1 MRWLNWHRGDGP
13 QSKRGRPR
21 IVVLIQAKPANYVE
35 DHPAHTTWSE
45 VKHSSSFAKRTS
57 SFAKR
62 RPPQQKMEGDEE
74 KENGALLR
82 TASASSATT
91 LSAKDSC
98 SIVAHD
104 EALSYEIGRSTFS
117 TQDADRMRSQIA
129 RSTFST
135 QDADRMRSQLD
146 QIQRQ
151 LKELSSHLKD
161 LSSTKNSASTATNY
175 SDASSYQP

>member
-1 MRWLNWHRGDGP
+1 MSWFPWNRGERP

-35 DHPAHTTWSE
+35 EHPAQTTWSE

-57 SFAKR
+57 SFAKQ
-62 RPPQQKMEGDEE
+62 RPSQHKMEGDEE
-74 KENGALLR
+74 KESGALLR
-82 TASASSATT
+82 TASASSAMT
-91 LSAKDSC
+91 LSAKDTS
-98 SIVAHD
+98 SIVVHD
-104 EALSYEIGRSTFS
+104 EAISYEIGRSTFS

-129 RSTFST
+129 RSTFSP

-175 SDASSYQP
+175 SDASLYQT

>member
-104 EALSYEIGRSTFS
+104 EALSYEIGRSTF
-117 TQDADRMRSQIA
+117 T
-129 RSTFST
+129 T
-135 QDADRMRSQLD
+135 QDADRMRSQLE

-151 LKELSSHLKD
+151 LKEVSSHLKD

>member
-1 MRWLNWHRGDGP
+1 
-13 QSKRGRPR
+13 
-21 IVVLIQAKPANYVE
+21 
-35 DHPAHTTWSE
+35 
-45 VKHSSSFAKRTS
+45 
-57 SFAKR
+57 
-62 RPPQQKMEGDEE
+62 MEGDEE
-74 KENGALLR
+74 KETGAPLR

-104 EALSYEIGRSTFS
+104 EILSYEIGRSTFS

-135 QDADRMRSQLD
+135 QGADQMRSQLD

-151 LKELSSHLKD
+151 LKELSSHLED
-161 LSSTKNSASTATNY
+161 LSSTKNSASIARNSGDTT
-175 SDASSYQP
+175 SYQP